1 MFSANL
7 IGLTQTSHS
16 IVGSL
21 NQSHLVLVCGA
32 AITLLFTLLANSL
45 CASYQVS
52 LISFCSAG
60 AIRCGLLEKVR
71 LTIPPL
77 ESLQLDRLQQ
87 SETMQNGEKLHTTVV
102 VREQLGKSVWDGLLQ
117 GS

>member
-21 NQSHLVLVCGA
+21 NQSRLVLVCGA
-32 AITLLFTLLANSL
+32 AVTQLFTLRANRL
-45 CASYQVS
+45 HASYQVS

-60 AIRCGLLEKVR
+60 AIHSCGPLEKVR

-77 ESLQLDRLQQ
+77 ELLQLDRL
-87 SETMQNGEKLHTTVV
+87 
-102 VREQLGKSVWDGLLQ
+102 
-117 GS
+117 